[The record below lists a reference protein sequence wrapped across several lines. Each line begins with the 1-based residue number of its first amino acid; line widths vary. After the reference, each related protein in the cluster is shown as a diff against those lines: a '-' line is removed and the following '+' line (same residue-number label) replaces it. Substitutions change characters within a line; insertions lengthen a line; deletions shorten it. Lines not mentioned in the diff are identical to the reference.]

1 MEFTAEL
8 NSALNPSVAT
18 LISIIRTTV
27 FGAHRELCT
36 HLILMILMV
45 KLYGDNVTPILE
57 VREKPRLRK
66 VTFLK

>member
-1 MEFTAEL
+1 MYY
-8 NSALNPSVAT
+8 SKQ
-18 LISIIRTTV
+18 
-27 FGAHRELCT
+27 CT